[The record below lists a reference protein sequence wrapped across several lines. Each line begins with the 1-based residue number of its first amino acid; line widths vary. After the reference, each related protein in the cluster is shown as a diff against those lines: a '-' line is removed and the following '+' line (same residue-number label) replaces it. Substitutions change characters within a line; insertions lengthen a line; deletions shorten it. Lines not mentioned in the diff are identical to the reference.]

1 MRKIKKSIN
10 EKDNVWVSKILR
22 VKRQVE
28 KSVKNTKNT
37 KLECEKFLVQTRG
50 WSNGRQEGAKN
61 AKRGQIK
68 G

>member
-22 VKRQVE
+22 VKRQVK
-28 KSVKNTKNT
+28 KSVKNT